1 MVTWPPHMGA
11 LLLTMRPGSRTI
23 KFSGVHPQ
31 STPRFTSTSS
41 KAIIVAT
48 TPATS
53 IENIPAPTYDP
64 TATFDTITRIL
75 SSGRASQKTLNR
87 IALDL
92 ITPAH
97 RLTPGRLRLVHFL
110 SPPASTI
117 GGGIVNLGR
126 VSSGEEFNLTKSMT
140 EDLYWWAGTLTNA
153 RPRLAY
159 PPVVAQ
165 PVCPNVIYSDASG
178 NGGVGVVVDK
188 TWFHWEWTKTPC
200 ENMVL
205 GEAVAVEMAVSVLTT
220 KYKVINVHIRLRCD
234 NDTVI
239 AGWKK
244 PGDLSSTDSVFL
256 RLLRVLHE
264 SNCWLELE
272 KVPSAQNLADK
283 PSRNEPPS
291 GRYAKDTW
299 SGEI

>member
-1 MVTWPPHMGA
+1 MV
-11 LLLTMRPGSRTI
+11 
-23 KFSGVHPQ
+23 F
-31 STPRFTSTSS
+31 
-41 KAIIVAT
+41 
-48 TPATS
+48 
-53 IENIPAPTYDP
+53 
-64 TATFDTITRIL
+64 
-75 SSGRASQKTLNR
+75 
-87 IALDL
+87 
-92 ITPAH
+92 
-97 RLTPGRLRLVHFL
+97 
-110 SPPASTI
+110 
-117 GGGIVNLGR
+117 
-126 VSSGEEFNLTKSMT
+126 
-140 EDLYWWAGTLTNA
+140 
-153 RPRLAY
+153 
-159 PPVVAQ
+159 
-165 PVCPNVIYSDASG
+165 
-178 NGGVGVVVDK
+178 
-188 TWFHWEWTKTPC
+188 
-200 ENMVL
+200 